1 MIILCILIF
10 PFAVLAELMKVNNRG
25 GCRRW
30 EDLYIGFEE
39 NGESRRSV
47 ADSAAW
53 FVRIMKS
60 VAEITKR
67 KEKKAKIIQNI
78 YAKD

>member
-1 MIILCILIF
+1 MVALCVLIF
-10 PFAVLAELMKVNNRG
+10 PFAVLAELMKMNNRG
-25 GCRRW
+25 GRRRW

-47 ADSAAW
+47 VDSAAW

-60 VAEITKR
+60 VAEITKKKRR
-67 KEKKAKIIQNI
+67 KEG
-78 YAKD
+78 